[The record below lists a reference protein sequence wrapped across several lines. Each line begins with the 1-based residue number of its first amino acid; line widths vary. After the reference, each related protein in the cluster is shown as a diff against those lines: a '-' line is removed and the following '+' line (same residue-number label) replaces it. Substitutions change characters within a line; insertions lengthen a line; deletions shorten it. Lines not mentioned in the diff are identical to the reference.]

1 VSSDL
6 SLTPTPDPFDGVP
19 EAPRGRRIA
28 AAWIDGFAVLGA
40 PWVIVLLWVPLSL
53 PFVELLVVA
62 IPLITLSCGAAL
74 ATRTCLR
81 LPNGEHV
88 SAGRLVAGLAV
99 LRNATTFRVVR
110 ATDAQDA
117 LWPTRGRAIAGR
129 IAVAVTMLVALST
142 FTAMS
147 WAAYTFVFQT
157 QNQAAEE
164 ARWQAE
170 EPQARKVSG
179 LFRAELLKNGRD
191 AGARYVVDDAAKA
204 LPEYRAHL
212 RQIRATAFEDAGS
225 GWSAGTYEYIFN
237 EVVSGTMTTDVPNVS
252 MKVEKRDGR
261 FVITQLTWGPQ
272 TDGGTP

>member
-1 VSSDL
+1 MSSDL
-6 SLTPTPDPFDGVP
+6 SLTPTLDPFGGVP

-62 IPLITLSCGAAL
+62 IPLIVLSCGAAL
-74 ATRTCLR
+74 ATRACLL

-88 SAGRLVAGLAV
+88 SAGRLVTGLTV
-99 LRNATTFRVVR
+99 LRNAETFRVVR

-157 QNQAAEE
+157 QNQAAAE
-164 ARWQAE
+164 AQWQAE
-170 EPQARKVSG
+170 EPQARKFSG
-179 LFRAELLKNGRD
+179 LFRAELLKGGPD

-204 LPEYRAHL
+204 LRGYRDHL
-212 RQIRATAFEDAGS
+212 RQSRATAFEDAGS
-225 GWSAGTYEYIFN
+225 GWSAGVYEYTFN
-237 EVVSGTMTTDVPNVS
+237 EIVTGEVAPYPSTVS
-252 MKVEKRDGR
+252 MTVEKRDGE
-261 FVITQLTWGPQ
+261 FVITQLTWSPQ
-272 TDGGTP
+272 TDGGAP

>member
-1 VSSDL
+1 VSDGSAL
-6 SLTPTPDPFDGVP
+6 APAPDPFAGVP

-28 AAWIDGFAVLGA
+28 ATWIDGFAVLGA
-40 PWVIVLLWVPLSL
+40 PWAILLLWGPLSL

-62 IPLITLSCGAAL
+62 IPLIVLSCGAAL
-74 ATRTCLR
+74 ATRACLR
-81 LPNGEHV
+81 LANGEYV
-88 SAGRLVAGLAV
+88 SAGRLVTGLTV
-99 LRNATTFRVVR
+99 LRTAETFRVVR

-142 FTAMS
+142 FTVMS
-147 WAAYTFVFQT
+147 WAAYTYVFQT
-157 QNQAAEE
+157 QNQAAAE
-164 ARWQAE
+164 ARWQTE

-191 AGARYVVDDAAKA
+191 AGARYVVGDAAKA

-212 RQIRATAFEDAGS
+212 RQIGATAFEEAGGGS
-225 GWSAGTYEYIFN
+225 SAGTYEYIFN